1 MAEQWRRGD
10 RSANMLTRLASR
22 RRAYSLARM
31 RPPRWFFPLLA
42 ALFLLPSGR
51 VSRAADPL
59 PYDVTLAPTGNAAL
73 DQALHDSATLV
84 SLQTVGPVGPF
95 GLLARARQDLGRLQA
110 VLGSFGYYQGQ
121 VTLRIDGHALDDP
134 ALPGLLQAAPA
145 DPPVKVTLGFTPGP
159 VFHLGTVAIEGTVPQ
174 AARDAMKLAPGDPA
188 VAADVLAAQDRI
200 LVALRNAGY
209 ALAKGGEPIAILHP
223 DRQALDVTFPVA
235 AGPRVDIGRI
245 SIAGLHEVNAGFAER
260 QITLREGER
269 FSPATIEAA
278 RQELSSLGVFS
289 SVRAVVGT
297 ELDADGRLPVV
308 FQVAER
314 PRHQVSATIGYST
327 DLGAEAS
334 ASWLDR
340 NLFGNAEQ
348 LRLTASATGGGS
360 AQKQP
365 GYAMAAQFIKP
376 SYPWRDTSVQADL
389 GAVDQ
394 HLQAYDRKAVTGDL
408 LLNYKISPHWT
419 ASGGLNGEQARITQ
433 EGMTDNYTLAGIPL
447 SLKYDDTDSLFDP
460 THGVR
465 ALAQVTPTQSFT
477 GKAGTFVLSQIS
489 ASTYL
494 DASALWDQ
502 PGRSVVALRGLVG
515 KAFGVGQFGLPPDQR
530 FYAGGSTT
538 VRGFKYQSVGPQFA
552 DGTPEGGTAV
562 SAATIEYRQRILD
575 NYGFAAFVDAGQVT
589 ANGVPF
595 AGNYHVGVGVGARY
609 YTSIGPIRVDVAVPV
624 NKEPGGDS
632 FELYIG
638 IGQAF

>member
-1 MAEQWRRGD
+1 MRTRVAG
-10 RSANMLTRLASR
+10 RSKGYRLTR
-22 RRAYSLARM
+22 M
-31 RPPRWFFPLLA
+31 RSPRWLFPLLA

-51 VSRAADPL
+51 ISRAADPQ
-59 PYDVTLAPTGNAAL
+59 PYDVTLASTKNSAL
-73 DQALHDSATLV
+73 DQALHDSSTLV
-84 SLQTVGPVGPF
+84 SLQKVGAVGAF
-95 GLLARARQDLGRLQA
+95 GLLARARQDAERLQT
-110 VLGSFGYYQGQ
+110 VLGSFGYYQGA
-121 VTLRIDGHALDDP
+121 VILRIDGHAVDDP
-134 ALPGLLQAAPA
+134 ALPGLLDAAPA
-145 DPPVKVTLGFTPGP
+145 DPPVKVTLDFKTGP
-159 VFHLGTVAIEGTVPQ
+159 QFHLGKVAIEGEVPQ

-188 VAADVLAAQDRI
+188 VAADVLAAQGRI
-200 LVALRNAGY
+200 LTALRDAGY
-209 ALAKGGEPIAILHP
+209 ALAKSGEPVAILHA

-235 AGPRVDIGRI
+235 SGPRVDIGQI
-245 SIAGLHEVNAGFAER
+245 SITGLHEVNAGFAER
-260 QITLREGER
+260 QVTLREGEQ
-269 FSPATIEAA
+269 FSPSAVEAA
-278 RQELSSLGVFS
+278 RQDLSSLGVFS
-289 SVRAVVGT
+289 SVRAIAGT
-297 ELDADGRLPVV
+297 QLDADGRLPIT

-314 PRHQVSATIGYST
+314 QRHQVSATIGYST
-327 DLGAEAS
+327 DLGAEVS

-365 GYAMAAQFIKP
+365 GYSVAAQFIKP

-394 HLQAYDRKAVTGDL
+394 YLEAYDRRAVTGDL
-408 LLNYKISPHWT
+408 LLNYKITPHWT
-419 ASGGLNGEQARITQ
+419 ASGGVNGEQARITQ

-447 SLKYDDTDSLFDP
+447 TLKYDDTNDVFNP
-460 THGVR
+460 TRGVR
-465 ALAQVTPTQSFT
+465 ALAQVTPTESFT
-477 GKAGTFVLSQIS
+477 GKPGTFVLSQIS

-494 DASALWDQ
+494 DLSSLWSA

-515 KAFGVGQFGLPPDQR
+515 KAFGVAQFGLPPDQR
-530 FYAGGSTT
+530 FYAGGSAT
-538 VRGFKYQSVGPQFA
+538 VRGFKYQSVGPQFP
-552 DGTPEGGTAV
+552 DGNPEGGTAV
-562 SAATIEYRQRILD
+562 SAATVEYRQRILD

-589 ANGVPF
+589 ANGAPF

-609 YTSIGPIRVDVAVPV
+609 YTSFGPIRVDIAVPV

>member
-1 MAEQWRRGD
+1 MSEQWREGD
-10 RSANMLTRLASR
+10 RSATMRTRVAGAGIVYR
-22 RRAYSLARM
+22 LARM
-31 RPPRWFFPLLA
+31 RAPKWLFPLLA
-42 ALFLLPSGR
+42 ALMLLPSGR

-73 DQALHDSATLV
+73 DAALHDSSTLV
-84 SLQTVGPVGPF
+84 SLQKVGTVGPF
-95 GLLARARQDLGRLQA
+95 GLLARARQDVGRLQA
-110 VLGSFGYYQGQ
+110 VLGSFGYYQGE
-121 VTLRIDGHALDDP
+121 VTLRIDGRAEDDP
-134 ALPGLLQAAPA
+134 SLPELLEAAPA
-145 DPPVKVTLGFTPGP
+145 DPPVKVTLDFRTGP
-159 VFHLGTVAIEGTVPQ
+159 QFHLGKVAIEGAVPQ

-188 VAADVLAAQDRI
+188 VAADVLAAQGRI
-200 LVALRNAGY
+200 LTALRDAGY
-209 ALAKGGEPIAILHP
+209 ALARSDDPVAILHT
-223 DRQALDVTFPVA
+223 DQQALDVTFPVT

-245 SIAGLHEVNAGFAER
+245 SIAGLHEVNDGFAER
-260 QITLREGER
+260 QIMLREGER
-269 FSPATIEAA
+269 FSPSAIETA
-278 RQELSSLGVFS
+278 RQDLSSLGVFS

-297 ELDADGRLPVV
+297 QLDADGRLPVV

-314 PRHQVSATIGYST
+314 PRHQVSVTVGYST
-327 DLGAEAS
+327 DLGAEVS

-340 NLFGNAEQ
+340 NVFGNAEQ

-360 AQKQP
+360 AQKEP
-365 GYAMAAQFIKP
+365 GYSLAAQFIKP
-376 SYPWRDTSVQADL
+376 SFPWRDTSLQADL

-394 HLQAYDRKAVTGDL
+394 YLQAYDRKAVTGDL
-408 LLNYKISPHWT
+408 LLNVKIAPHWT
-419 ASGGLNGEQARITQ
+419 ASGGINGEQARITQ

-447 SLKYDDTDSLFDP
+447 SLKYDDTNDLFNP

-465 ALAQVTPTQSFT
+465 ALAQVTPTESFT
-477 GKAGTFVLSQIS
+477 GKPGTFVLSQIT

-494 DASALWDQ
+494 DLSSLWSE

-515 KAFGVGQFGLPPDQR
+515 KAFGVQQFGLPPDQR

-538 VRGFKYQSVGPQFA
+538 VRGYKYQSVGPQVP
-552 DGTPEGGTAV
+552 DGNPEGGTAI
-562 SAATIEYRQRILD
+562 SAGTLEYRQRILD

-589 ANGVPF
+589 ANGAPF